1 MFRRG
6 SIQLAR
12 ISGIRVGADLSWF
25 VLLFIFIFVFS
36 DQFRLL
42 LNGSDLTAYMT
53 AVACA
58 LLLFGSVLLHELGH
72 ALVARRLGAQVEGI
86 QLILF
91 GGLTLRRGDSQS
103 PGEEFKVAAAG
114 PAVTLI
120 ITLLAVGLGLA
131 LEGPRRFGDAASLSG
146 GTISPVLLVLSFL
159 GTMNLFVLVLN
170 LVPALPL
177 DGGRLLRAL
186 LWWQTGSKNRAT
198 RISGQ
203 LGQWFGWAL
212 AGVGLFFLFGGS
224 TSVGLWA
231 LFIGFLVGQS
241 ARAAVVSATVAERLE
256 GLTISQ
262 IMDSQPVAVPAQ
274 TTALAA
280 EDEFFVRFREPWLP
294 VTDAGEH
301 LLGRISRQRVQ
312 EAVAEGTPALPVVE
326 LLADGEPTALR
337 VGEEMPLGTLLSSEA
352 LGRLGALCAV
362 DSEDRLVGMVTL
374 DHVRRALQAASMH

>member
-120 ITLLAVGLGLA
+120 ITLLAVALGLA
-131 LEGPRRFGDAASLSG
+131 LAGPRRFGDAASLSG

-212 AGVGLFFLFGGS
+212 GGVGLFLLFGGS

>member
-120 ITLLAVGLGLA
+120 ITLLAVALGLA
-131 LEGPRRFGDAASLSG
+131 LAGPRRFGDAASLSG

-212 AGVGLFFLFGGS
+212 AGVGLFLLFGGS

>member
-42 LNGSDLTAYMT
+42 LKGSDLTAYMT

-120 ITLLAVGLGLA
+120 ITLLAVALGLA
-131 LEGPRRFGDAASLSG
+131 LAGPRRFGDAASLSG

-186 LWWQTGSKNRAT
+186 LWWRTGSRNRAT

-301 LLGRISRQRVQ
+301 LLGRVSRQRVQ

-326 LLADGEPTALR
+326 LLADGGPTALR

>member
-120 ITLLAVGLGLA
+120 ITLLAVALGLA
-131 LEGPRRFGDAASLSG
+131 LAGPRRFGDAASLSG

-212 AGVGLFFLFGGS
+212 GGVGLFLLFGGS

-231 LFIGFLVGQS
+231 LLIGFLVGQS

>member
-42 LNGSDLTAYMT
+42 LKGSDLTAYMT

-120 ITLLAVGLGLA
+120 ITLLAVALGLA
-131 LEGPRRFGDAASLSG
+131 LAGPRRFGDAASLSG

-274 TTALAA
+274 TTALSA

-301 LLGRISRQRVQ
+301 LLGRVSRQRVQ
-312 EAVAEGTPALPVVE
+312 EAVAAGTPALPVVE

>member
-120 ITLLAVGLGLA
+120 ITLLAVALGLA
-131 LEGPRRFGDAASLSG
+131 LAGPRRFGDAASLSG

-212 AGVGLFFLFGGS
+212 AGVGLFLLFGGS

-231 LFIGFLVGQS
+231 LLIGFLVGQS